1 MRASTM
7 LCVALLCVSSTVVVQ
22 AQTGLQEFAAP
33 RAGIPDAQEKSASR
47 AAAQKAMVKAMQR
60 GRLKAAKYEL
70 SKLMYF
76 EAQARHRRRADLA
89 KRLQTRIIE
98 QRATIRR
105 ITNAM

>member
-1 MRASTM
+1 MRVATM
-7 LCVALLCVSSTVVVQ
+7 LCAALLCVSSTPAVQ
-22 AQTGLQEFAAP
+22 ARMGLQEFAP
-33 RAGIPDAQEKSASR
+33 PLSGIPDAQEKPAAR

-70 SKLMYF
+70 RKLMYF
-76 EAQARHRRRADLA
+76 EALARHRRRPDLA
-89 KRLQTRIIE
+89 KRLQARIIE